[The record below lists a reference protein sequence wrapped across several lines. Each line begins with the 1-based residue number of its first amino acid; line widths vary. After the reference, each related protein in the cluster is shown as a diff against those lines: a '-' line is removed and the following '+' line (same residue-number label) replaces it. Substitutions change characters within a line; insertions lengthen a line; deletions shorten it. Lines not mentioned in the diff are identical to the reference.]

1 MAAHPLRRLASLAV
15 LGGAVMVIGCGDSER
30 TGAGHSMAATSA
42 ANPAD
47 TTGAAARC
55 SGKPTPAQTEG
66 PYFKAGSPPRASL
79 LQPGMGGTRLVLT
92 GRVLTSGCRTLGG
105 VRLDFWQANA
115 SGVYDNSGYRLR
127 GHQSTDARGRFTLT
141 TIVPGEYAGRTEH
154 IHVKVTPPGGRT
166 YTSQIFFPGVA
177 QNQSDS
183 IYSSAMLIKLDAS
196 KSPAQ
201 GTFTF
206 VVDLP

>member
-92 GRVLTSGCRTLGG
+92 GRVLTSGCRALGG

-115 SGVYDNSGYRLR
+115 GGVYDNSGYRLR

-154 IHVKVTPPGGRT
+154 IHVKVTPPGGST
-166 YTSQIFFPGVA
+166 LTTQLYFPGVA
-177 QNQSDS
+177 RNDEDGIFDS
-183 IYSSAMLIKLDAS
+183 RLLMRVRDAAGS
-196 KSPAQ
+196 KRA
-201 GTFTF
+201 TFDF
-206 VVDLP
+206 VVAA